1 MALTVNTNIASL
13 NTQRN
18 LTKSSNALATSM
30 ERLSTGSRINSAK
43 DDAAGLQISNRMSN
57 QISGLSVAVR
67 NANDGISMAQTA
79 EGALQQSTNIMQR
92 MRDLALQSANG
103 SNSGQDRQSLQEEFN
118 TLSGEL
124 TRIAKTTTFGGKNLL
139 DGSFGNTAF
148 QIGANSNETISFSLS
163 DMSATSLK
171 GSYSSASVDG
181 TATDLSAKVTGNK
194 FDVSSKDATT
204 AATNVATGTAT
215 VDAENIDG
223 LTATLRIGTTDINM
237 TDVTDLETLNA
248 AIVTAGFTGTTAVEA
263 TVNGSGNLE
272 LSFTGS
278 TATAVSGSLIG
289 APTTTTPA
297 TNIATG
303 TADVPADLGF
313 DGSETFSVGG
323 ITVDLSGLDGTST
336 RQDLL
341 DTLNASGGT
350 LETAGGS
357 AAIEDDKLVIT
368 FTGSTA
374 VAVTG
379 SLMGTTTTST
389 VTPEATTPA
398 SVTSTVTPAAPID
411 GGVTGLASA
420 SSISINGTTFDFA
433 QGDDLA
439 AVISKINDG
448 SGAAN
453 SGAGTLAT
461 GVTASDVQGRL
472 VLTSADGKNIELKD
486 AGAGSLARLGL
497 GAGKTEAGL
506 ASATS
511 ITLNGTEIK
520 FNKGDNLDKI
530 VTTINNASTGVTA
543 SKDAETGTLKLFSE
557 DTFTVADG
565 TVGNGLAA
573 LGLEEGTNESI
584 SQESNLSN
592 INISSA
598 ENSQMAVQVLDDA
611 LQMVDSV
618 RAELGA
624 VQNRFDNT
632 ISNLQN
638 ISENVSAARGRIQD
652 TDFAAETANLSKNQ
666 ILQQAGTAILAQ
678 AKQLP
683 QAVLSLLQ

>member
-194 FDVSSKDATT
+194 FDASSKDVTGT
-204 AATNVATGTAT
+204 DTNVASIAAADIPADGDLAT
-215 VDAENIDG
+215 STLSIDG
-223 LTATLRIGTTDINM
+223 NAVTLTGVTDKATLVAAINDATETTGVSAELDSDTGDLIFSSTTSTPFEVSGTLVGADTTTPASNTAVAGSAVPIADTETLSIDGTSITM
-237 TDVTDLETLNA
+237 TGVTDLATLNGAIA
-248 AIVTAGFTGTTAVEA
+248 AAGFTGPTAVTA
-263 TVNGSGNLE
+263 TQDGDGNLV
-272 LSFTGS
+272 LSFEDTS
-278 TATAVSGSLIG
+278 ADIAVSGTLMG
-289 APTTTTPA
+289 GTTT
-297 TNIATG
+297 
-303 TADVPADLGF
+303 
-313 DGSETFSVGG
+313 
-323 ITVDLSGLDGTST
+323 
-336 RQDLL
+336 
-341 DTLNASGGT
+341 
-350 LETAGGS
+350 
-357 AAIEDDKLVIT
+357 
-368 FTGSTA
+368 STA
-374 VAVTG
+374 VAAQ
-379 SLMGTTTTST
+379 TTS
-389 VTPEATTPA
+389 A
-398 SVTSTVTPAAPID
+398 SATSTYTAGAETS
-411 GGVTGLASA
+411 VTGLSAA
-420 SSISINGTTFDFA
+420 SSISVNGETFSFD

-439 AVISKINDG
+439 AVIGKINDG
-448 SGAAN
+448 AGGLN

-486 AGAGSLARLGL
+486 AAAGAGSLARLGL

-520 FNKGDNLDKI
+520 FNEGDNLDKI

-543 SKDAETGTLKLFSE
+543 SKNAETGTLELFSE

-584 SQESNLSN
+584 TQESNLSN

-598 ENSQMAVQVLDDA
+598 ENSQMAVQVLDEA